1 MVKAPVPKAPAAGT
15 ERGVL
20 GLPFP
25 LLETPAIAGRAGAL
39 SIRGSTNGRAV
50 GSGAAEIGA
59 AATPAEAKRI
69 NASNADVGRRIRANT
84 PRTVG
89 KNALAP

>member
-1 MVKAPVPKAPAAGT
+1 MVNAPVPNAAAAGT
-15 ERGVL
+15 ERGVV

-25 LLETPAIAGRAGAL
+25 LLETPAMAGSAGAW
-39 SIRGSTNGRAV
+39 SIRGSTDGRVVAF
-50 GSGAAEIGA
+50 GAAEVGA
-59 AATPAEAKRI
+59 AAAPAEAKRI
-69 NASNADVGRRIRANT
+69 NASTADVGRRIRANT

>member
-1 MVKAPVPKAPAAGT
+1 MVNAPVPKAAAAGT
-15 ERGVL
+15 ERGVV
-20 GLPFP
+20 GVPFP
-25 LLETPAIAGRAGAL
+25 LLETPAMAGSAGAW

-50 GSGAAEIGA
+50 GSGDAEIGA
-59 AATPAEAKRI
+59 AATPADATRI
-69 NASNADVGRRIRANT
+69 NASTADVGRRIRANT